1 MPAPSAPHSGP
12 SVLLS
17 ACEECVPSIGLEF
30 MRMEYR
36 AAMKKHEVELYYL
49 TMFYKRNKLRMDM
62 YIMTAF

>member
-1 MPAPSAPHSGP
+1 M
-12 SVLLS
+12 
-17 ACEECVPSIGLEF
+17 PSIGLEF